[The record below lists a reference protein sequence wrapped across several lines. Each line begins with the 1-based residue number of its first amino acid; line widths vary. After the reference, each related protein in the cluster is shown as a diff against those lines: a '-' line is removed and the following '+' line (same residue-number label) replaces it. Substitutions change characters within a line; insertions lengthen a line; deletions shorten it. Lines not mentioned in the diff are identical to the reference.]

1 VKKLLGSLTDMEAAR
16 SELEHYLEIAKERA
30 DNDLKGLRGNA
41 EKRIRETDKRLA
53 IISENGIL
61 FQEAIDDNSSAM
73 DKYSQKIFEVIEQT
87 ISEIAK
93 PEKLNLR
100 TIQQYSDT
108 TRSALLTQ
116 DEILIKYVKLLKG
129 TKYKKRVK
137 LLSKA
142 LQKLNND
149 LSKLER
155 FIIEDYT
162 PNADLEN
169 IFTDIEDTIDLINR
183 YEDIWETLLGKQDQ
197 VVTKDEEIAELKSQ
211 LEELIDHPVK
221 RAYQESVDKYTETQ
235 KQIDS
240 HFSNIRKALRKYENI
255 VAKSREKTDTTL
267 VKELIKD
274 AANCLA
280 AQSSMGSVEN
290 LLRIILDKLENA
302 ALQLKKDKRETTKID
317 IQNLLDGDL
326 AKYWQ
331 DSKDAV
337 KSKEDQ
343 QMKLRELDLESK
355 IQKLRTSVDGASRD
369 RNRIIEREIRDLLK
383 MEEDIEKSVTEIST
397 RLTNA
402 LGEQI
407 QLEVNIIKIPGWAEA
422 I

>member
-1 VKKLLGSLTDMEAAR
+1 MEAAR
-16 SELEHYLEIAKERA
+16 SELRHYLELAKERA
-30 DNDLKGLRGNA
+30 DNDLKGLRSHA

-53 IISENGIL
+53 IISENGEF
-61 FQEAIDDNSSAM
+61 FQEPIDENSSAM
-73 DKYSQKIFEVIEQT
+73 DKYSQKIYEVIEQT
-87 ISEIAK
+87 ISDIIK
-93 PEKLNLR
+93 PDKLNLR
-100 TIQQYSDT
+100 TIEQYSDT
-108 TRSALLTQ
+108 ARSALLAQ

-162 PNADLEN
+162 PNADIEN
-169 IFTDIEDTIDLINR
+169 IFANIEDTVDLLDR
-183 YEDIWETLLGKQDQ
+183 YENLWENLIDKQDQ
-197 VVTKDEEIAELKSQ
+197 VVAKDKEIVQLKNQ

-290 LLRIILDKLENA
+290 LLRIILDQLQNA
-302 ALQLKKDKRETTKID
+302 ALQLKRDKRETTKID
-317 IQNLLDGDL
+317 IQKLLDGDL
-326 AKYWQ
+326 SKYWQ

-337 KSKEDQ
+337 KTKEDQ
-343 QMKLRELDLESK
+343 QIKLRELDLESK
-355 IQKLRTSVDGASRD
+355 IQKLQTSVDGASRD

-383 MEEDIEKSVTEIST
+383 LEEDIEKAVGEIST

-402 LGEQI
+402 FGEQI
-407 QLEVNIIKIPGWAEA
+407 QVEVNINKIPEWAEA